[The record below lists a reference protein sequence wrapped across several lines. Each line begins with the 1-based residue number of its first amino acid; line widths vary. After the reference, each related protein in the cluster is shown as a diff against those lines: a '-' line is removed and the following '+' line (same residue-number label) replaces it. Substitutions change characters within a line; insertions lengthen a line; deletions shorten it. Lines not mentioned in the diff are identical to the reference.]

1 MMIYFAFPNSICWH
15 EDDDDSGTCAFPNA
29 IWETKYSNLLTTTQH
44 HDDDDDDG
52 EYAFGNPIWGTKH
65 FHLLALPMK
74 ARILCLDSL

>member
-15 EDDDDSGTCAFPNA
+15 EDDDDNGTYAFPNA
-29 IWETKYSNLLTTTQH
+29 IWEMKYSNLLTTTQ

-74 ARILCLDSL
+74 ARILCLDSF